1 MPTTLAFHSHVDRSA
16 PTLGPAGLEA
26 AFRAF
31 FEGLGRKREPVAA
44 PEVIPA
50 ARPSRAELI
59 TPAFLGAPVAVS
71 PLSGMAERA
80 DEAPAGGV
88 GVKVRP

>member
-1 MPTTLAFHSHVDRSA
+1 MPTTVALRSHVDHTA

-31 FEGLGRKREPVAA
+31 FEGLGRKREPASA

-71 PLSGMAERA
+71 PLSAVADRT
-80 DEAPAGGV
+80 DEAHA
-88 GVKVRP
+88 RR